1 MNEQQKEQ
9 QEKEPAE
16 KAGLFAGVRGTAI
29 KILNR
34 IERTDSYLDKLLDY
48 ELKNSEISGPDK
60 ALLYEIVHG
69 VVRWT
74 GRLDWILSGFYKGQF
89 SKALP
94 LMKNALRVALYQ
106 IMFLDKVPEYAA
118 VNEAVEFVKK
128 FQGQKPADITNA
140 ILRNIARNKNSLRYP
155 DPEEN
160 LIGYYSAY
168 YSHPQWL
175 VKRWLSRYGR
185 EGAEKLMIANNER
198 PYLTLRINQLKVNPS
213 EFLRLMDSVNLKY
226 STGSYIPEYCR
237 LHNLT
242 NIAGWEY
249 FAQGYFTIQDE
260 SAGLACRLLGA
271 EPGMRVLDMCAAP
284 GGKSAYLA
292 DLMGNSGEIT
302 ALDYFESRLGLLQ
315 QNNERLGVTN
325 VKTVAT
331 DALDY
336 ISEPFDRVLLDAP
349 CTGFGTLSKKPD
361 IKWKKELVD
370 IHNVSKLQSQL
381 LDKAA
386 SLVKEDGIIV
396 YSTCTIEPDENF
408 EIVRKFLAA
417 HPEFRLEDAA
427 PFVPAGVTDEN
438 GCVQTLPHIH
448 KTDGA
453 FAARLRKIPKNED
466 I

>member
-1 MNEQQKEQ
+1 MSERQNQQ
-9 QEKEPAE
+9 QEKEAPE
-16 KAGLFAGVRGTAI
+16 NTGLFAGVRGTAV

-168 YSHPQWL
+168 YSHPQWM

-198 PYLTLRINQLKVNPS
+198 PYLTLRINQLKVNPA

-226 STGSYIPEYCR
+226 STGLYIPEYCR

-242 NIAGWEY
+242 NISSWEY
-249 FAQGYFTIQDE
+249 FAQGYFAIQDE
-260 SAGLACRLLGA
+260 SAGLACRLLDV

-302 ALDYFESRLGLLQ
+302 ALDYFESRLNLLH

-325 VKTVAT
+325 VKTIAT
-331 DALDY
+331 DALDHTA
-336 ISEPFDRVLLDAP
+336 EPYDRVLLDAP
-349 CTGFGTLSKKPD
+349 CTGFGTFSKKPD

-370 IHNVSKLQSQL
+370 IHNVSKIQSQL
-381 LDKAA
+381 LNKAA
-386 SLVKEDGIIV
+386 TLVKDDGVIV

-408 EIVRKFLAA
+408 EIVRKFLAT
-417 HPEFRLEDAA
+417 HPDFRLEDAS

-448 KTDGA
+448 KADGA
-453 FAARLRKIPKNED
+453 FAARLRKLPKNEKV
-466 I
+466 